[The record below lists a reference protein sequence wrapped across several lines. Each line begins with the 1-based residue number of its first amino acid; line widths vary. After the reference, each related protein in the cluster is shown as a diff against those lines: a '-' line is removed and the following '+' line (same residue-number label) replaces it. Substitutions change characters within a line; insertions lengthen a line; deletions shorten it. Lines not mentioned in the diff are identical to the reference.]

1 MTALTYVI
9 THPSFR
15 AVKVGHTTPTAT
27 RLQDFFRRGWEPY
40 RSLEVVTPALA
51 RQVEQMA
58 LFEIRHSLHI
68 PPYLTR
74 SEMRECGWT
83 ETSSLGLIA
92 ASEVWDIV
100 CHQAVLV
107 QLSAHVS
114 GPADGR
120 RRNGGTPPLRVSGD
134 CLPNSRMARTQA
146 RLEQT
151 ALQPTQK
158 DTQ

>member
-1 MTALTYVI
+1 
-9 THPSFR
+9 
-15 AVKVGHTTPTAT
+15 
-27 RLQDFFRRGWEPY
+27 
-40 RSLEVVTPALA
+40 
-51 RQVEQMA
+51 MA

-74 SEMRECGWT
+74 SEMREFGWT

-100 CHQAVLV
+100 CKQAGLV
-107 QLSAHVS
+107 HLVAHVS

-134 CLPNSRMARTQA
+134 SLPNSRMARRQA

-151 ALQPTQK
+151 ALNTSPK